1 MSDLI
6 SRPGRGSVPPGSPGR
21 SLSTSA
27 ALGGGLAAAATLL
40 VCLAVALIGWFL
52 ADAGAHGDT
61 TDALRVGADAWLVGH
76 GSHLELTGLPIGITP
91 LAITVVLLLGAFRG
105 GRWATRHA
113 VEVADDR
120 VLGVAVATFAGAY
133 VVLAVLVCVLATETG
148 ATPGLGRT
156 VLGAVLVAVLAG
168 GLGLAVG
175 TDRYDA
181 WLARVPPWVREV
193 GVAAVTG
200 ALALF
205 AAGAVLVGFAL
216 IGSLNEASAVL
227 SSLDLGVGDALS
239 LTAVTALLAPN
250 LALLGSAYLLGP
262 GFAVGTGAVV
272 GTSTVVSPTAV
283 SLGAIPAFPVLAAL
297 PEEGDPP
304 GWLLAVL
311 LVPVLAA
318 AYGVLATGGRA
329 LPYDLAALRGAA
341 AGLLGGVLIA
351 LAISLAGGALGTGRL
366 TDIGAPTA
374 EVLVFATGTMSVGG
388 LLGGLVQAW
397 VGRRALR

>member
-1 MSDLI
+1 MGEDGPAMSDLI
-6 SRPGRGSVPPGSPGR
+6 RRPGPGSVPPPAPGR
-21 SLSTSA
+21 SLSA
-27 ALGGGLAAAATLL
+27 AAAVAGGLAAVATL
-40 VCLAVALIGWFL
+40 VICLAVALIGWFL

-91 LAITVVLLLGAFRG
+91 LAVTMMLVLGAFRG
-105 GRWATRHA
+105 GRRAARHA
-113 VEVADDR
+113 VEVVDDR
-120 VLGVAVATFAGAY
+120 VLGVGAAAFVGAY
-133 VVLAVLVCVLATETG
+133 VVVAVTVCVLATETG

-156 VLGAVLVAVLAG
+156 VLGAVLVAGLAG

-181 WLARVPPWVREV
+181 WLGLVPSWAREV
-193 GVAAVTG
+193 GVAATTG

-205 AAGAVLVGFAL
+205 AAGAVLVGVSL
-216 IGSLNEASAVL
+216 LLSLNEASAVL
-227 SSLDLGVGDALS
+227 SSLDLSVGDALT
-239 LTAVTALLAPN
+239 LTVVTALVAPN

-262 GFAVGTGAVV
+262 GFAVGTG
-272 GTSTVVSPTAV
+272 TVVSPTTV

-297 PEEGDPP
+297 PDEGPTP
-304 GWLLAVL
+304 GWLVVL
-311 LVPVLAA
+311 IGVPVLAA
-318 AYGVLATGGRA
+318 SYGVLATGGRT
-329 LPYDLAALRGAA
+329 LPLDLAAIRGAA
-341 AGLLGGVLIA
+341 AGLLAGILIA

-397 VGRRALR
+397 ARRR

>member
-6 SRPGRGSVPPGSPGR
+6 RRPGPGSVPPQAPGR
-21 SLSTSA
+21 SLSVA
-27 ALGGGLAAAATLL
+27 AAVAGGLAAATTL
-40 VCLAVALIGWFL
+40 VICLAVALIGWFL

-91 LAITVVLLLGAFRG
+91 LAVTMMLVLGAFRG
-105 GRWATRHA
+105 GRRAARHA
-113 VEVADDR
+113 VEVVDDR
-120 VLGVAVATFAGAY
+120 VLGVAVAAFVGAY
-133 VVLAVLVCVLATETG
+133 VVVAVTVCVLATEIG

-156 VLGAVLVAVLAG
+156 VLGAVLVAGLAG

-181 WLARVPPWVREV
+181 WVDLVPAWAREV
-193 GVAAVTG
+193 GVAATTG

-205 AAGAVLVGFAL
+205 AAGAAVVGVSL
-216 IGSLNEASAVL
+216 LLSLNEASAVL
-227 SSLDLGVGDALS
+227 SSLDLSVGDALT
-239 LTAVTALLAPN
+239 LTVVTALLAPN
-250 LALLGSAYLLGP
+250 LALLGSSYLLGP
-262 GFAVGTGAVV
+262 GFAVGTG
-272 GTSTVVSPTAV
+272 TVVSPTTV

-297 PEEGDPP
+297 PDEGPTP
-304 GWLLAVL
+304 GWLVVL
-311 LVPVLAA
+311 IGVPVLAA
-318 AYGVLATGGRA
+318 AYGVLATGGRT
-329 LPYDLAALRGAA
+329 LPLDLAAIRGAA
-341 AGLLGGVLIA
+341 AGLLAGVLIA

-397 VGRRALR
+397 ARRR

>member
-6 SRPGRGSVPPGSPGR
+6 SRPGRGSVPPPSPGR
-21 SLSTSA
+21 PLSTTA
-27 ALGGGLAAAATLL
+27 ALAGGLAAAVTLV

-91 LAITVVLLLGAFRG
+91 LAITMLLVLGTFRA
-105 GRWATRHA
+105 GRWAARNA
-113 VEVADDR
+113 APIADDR
-120 VLGVAVATFAGAY
+120 MLGVCVAAYVGAY
-133 VVLAVLVCVLATETG
+133 VVVAVLVCVLATETG

-156 VLGAVLVAVLAG
+156 VLGAVLIAALAG

-175 TDRYDA
+175 TGRYDA
-181 WLARVPPWVREV
+181 WLGPVPSWAREV
-193 GVAAVTG
+193 AVAATTG
-200 ALALF
+200 ALVLF
-205 AAGAVLVGFAL
+205 AAGAVLAGVSL
-216 IGSLNEASAVL
+216 LGSLNEASAVL
-227 SSLDLGVGDALS
+227 SSLDLGVGDALT
-239 LTAVTALLAPN
+239 LTVVTALVAPN

-262 GFAVGTGAVV
+262 GFAVGTG
-272 GTSTVVSPTAV
+272 TVVAPTTV

-297 PEEGDPP
+297 PDEGPTP
-304 GWLLAVL
+304 GWLVL
-311 LVPVLAA
+311 VIGVPVLAA
-318 AYGVLATGGRA
+318 AYGVLATGGRV
-329 LPYDLAALRGAA
+329 LPYDLAAIRGAA
-341 AGLLGGVLIA
+341 AGLLAGILIS
-351 LAISLAGGALGTGRL
+351 LAISLAGGTLGTGRL

-397 VGRRALR
+397 RGRRALG